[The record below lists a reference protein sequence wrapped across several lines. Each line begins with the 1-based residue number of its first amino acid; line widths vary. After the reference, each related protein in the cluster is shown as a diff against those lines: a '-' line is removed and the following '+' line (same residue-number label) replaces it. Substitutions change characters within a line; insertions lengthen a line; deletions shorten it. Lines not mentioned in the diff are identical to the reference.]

1 MLVRHKSY
9 KCGSARTV
17 REAVYKTT
25 RVKLK
30 SFSALAALAGKQGLE
45 QIGMTVRV
53 KRNDRVFKRVGFC
66 SRGKEPLFREVLR

>member
-1 MLVRHKSY
+1 MQVKHKPY
-9 KCGSARTV
+9 KCGSARTA

-53 KRNDRVFKRVGFC
+53 KRTNQVFKRAGW
-66 SRGKEPLFREVLR
+66 SRGSEPLFREVRR